1 MNYRWA
7 FPKIVTGE
15 PGLHG
20 IGSSNNNYDT
30 KARYRSG
37 SRNTSN
43 SGYRKGFASKYSL
56 GQVRGGGHYRT
67 DRSLDGTVL
76 KPSSGLE

>member
-1 MNYRWA
+1 MASRRRIYVAIAKVITRGMNYRWV

-30 KARYRSG
+30 KARYRGG

-43 SGYRKGFASKYSL
+43 SG
-56 GQVRGGGHYRT
+56 
-67 DRSLDGTVL
+67 
-76 KPSSGLE
+76 